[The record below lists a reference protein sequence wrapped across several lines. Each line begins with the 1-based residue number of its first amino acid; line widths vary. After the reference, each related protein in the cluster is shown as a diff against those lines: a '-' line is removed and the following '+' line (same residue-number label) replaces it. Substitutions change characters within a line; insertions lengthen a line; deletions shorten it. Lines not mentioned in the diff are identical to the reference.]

1 MPIYR
6 ERVIRTYQVIKLTKH
21 MLQSAS
27 NLPGFL
33 SEFHSLGL
41 YTEADC
47 IVYYGKKNTVIRAN
61 HGTKIYPKVGD
72 YLGVN
77 SDNELRYWSKD
88 DFLDFYEEV
97 K

>member
-47 IVYYGKKNTVIRAN
+47 IVYYGKKIQL
-61 HGTKIYPKVGD
+61 
-72 YLGVN
+72 LGPIMAQK
-77 SDNELRYWSKD
+77 SILK
-88 DFLDFYEEV
+88 
-97 K
+97 